1 MLIWPKRP
9 TIERIS
15 MQLTFEPARLTGFA
29 ILAVASATALS
40 VGACSKSH
48 DEKSS
53 PTSSSAASSP
63 AASNGK
69 NKDSVHGQV
78 ASVSGNAV
86 QVTESSGTATVDV
99 GPSAKVTDYTKA
111 QLTDV
116 AAGNCVRVVSKPA
129 PAPGGP
135 ATAISVQVSPPAG
148 DGKCPQ
154 PKPAAAGSPGAPAPD
169 QPFPVVG
176 TVVSVEG
183 NDIKVAVNDANGNPS
198 QTDVTATD
206 KTQYT
211 KGVSA
216 DLQAVAQGKCI
227 TARGTK
233 DGGGTLQATFITLT
247 PANAKGQCPEPK
259 QQPR

>member
-99 GPSAKVTDYTKA
+99 GPAAKVTDYTKA

-116 AAGNCVRVVSKPA
+116 AAGNCVRVISKPA
-129 PAPGGP
+129 PPPGGP
-135 ATAISVQVSPPAG
+135 ATAISVQLNPPGG

-154 PKPAAAGSPGAPAPD
+154 PKPAAAPSPD
-169 QPFPVVG
+169 QPVPAVG

-183 NDIKVAVNDANGNPS
+183 NNIKVAVDDANGNPS
-198 QTDVTATD
+198 QTEVTVTD
-206 KTQYT
+206 KTQYM

-233 DGGGTLQATFITLT
+233 DGGGTLQAIAVTLT
-247 PANAKGQCPEPK
+247 PANAKGQCG
-259 QQPR
+259 

>member
-1 MLIWPKRP
+1 
-9 TIERIS
+9 

-29 ILAVASATALS
+29 ILAVAGATALS
-40 VGACSKSH
+40 VGACSSSH
-48 DEKSS
+48 DGKS
-53 PTSSSAASSP
+53 PTTSSSAASSP
-63 AASNGK
+63 AVSKGK
-69 NKDSVHGQV
+69 NKDTVQGQV

-116 AAGNCVRVVSKPA
+116 AAGNCVRVIAK

-135 ATAISVQVSPPAG
+135 ATALSVQVSPPAG

-154 PKPAAAGSPGAPAPD
+154 PKPAAAPAPD
-169 QPFPVVG
+169 KPFPAVG
-176 TVVSVEG
+176 PVTSVDG
-183 NDIKVAVNDANGNPS
+183 NTIKVAVEDVNGNPS
-198 QTDVTATD
+198 ETDATLTD

-211 KGVSA
+211 KGVPA
-216 DLQAVAQGKCI
+216 NVQAVAQGKCI
-227 TARGTK
+227 TARGTL
-233 DGGGTLQATFITLT
+233 DGGGTLQATFLTLT

-259 QQPR
+259 R